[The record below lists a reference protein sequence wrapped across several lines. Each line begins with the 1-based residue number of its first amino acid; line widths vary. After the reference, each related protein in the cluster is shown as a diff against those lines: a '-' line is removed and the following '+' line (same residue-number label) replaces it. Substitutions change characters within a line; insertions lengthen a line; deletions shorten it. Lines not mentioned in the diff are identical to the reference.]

1 MKITRKILEKL
12 IKEEVEKTLLSE
24 QYRSEMADDIN
35 RALERNGQETAIRYI
50 AAYLKQIDETVASL
64 INNDIKRIYYQVKKL
79 TRDLTGRKF

>member
-24 QYRSEMADDIN
+24 QYRSEIADDIN
-35 RALERNGQETAIRYI
+35 RALERNGQETAIRTL
-50 AAYLKQIDETVASL
+50 ALYLKHIDETVASL

>member
-1 MKITRKILEKL
+1 MKITKKNLEKL

-24 QYRSEMADDIN
+24 QYRSEIADDIN
-35 RALERNGQETAIRYI
+35 RALERNGQETAIRTL
-50 AAYLKQIDETVASL
+50 ALYLKHIDETVASL